1 MTQNANG
8 TGFAHLKDILETEKR
23 LLLSGHAQDAAALIE
38 EKMRALQE
46 FESIVGA
53 EHLSALSALQR
64 REIAT
69 IAQMEMANENAAH
82 FEAIRNGLHSAIARL
97 ETLHGSAYVG
107 SYSHNGGKVAFPEAT
122 GQYRTKA

>member
-1 MTQNANG
+1 MTQNANDP
-8 TGFAHLKDILETEKR
+8 GFAHLKDILETEKR

-46 FESIVGA
+46 FESMVGT

-69 IAQMEMANENAAH
+69 IAQMANENAAH